1 MKVCCPNHAKT
12 KHLQRVL
19 SMRLKRPFRLW
30 EAIGIVECLFQFA
43 ANSAD
48 DGRVGRYD
56 NDVIAC
62 WFEWFPDENA
72 DHHDLIGALV
82 EVGYLDEI
90 DGNDRLEV
98 HDWTDHAPKYIQDR
112 LSKRKS
118 RKLSKLVETCPELSE
133 EIAINP
139 TKPNPTKPIKEN
151 TITLDRVIS
160 VLEGPKLFDPYEL
173 VDKWNQQV
181 GVAKVRVRKDRALS
195 PARTKAFGMRC
206 KEDPN
211 WYQSALNA
219 LDKFPLPCWADG
231 SFKPNFD
238 WFCRQGQVEK
248 ILEGQFDWGKDY
260 NPPPVHKVVSVEQQ
274 QLVDE
279 RASLHALIQA
289 YRKDGNGASDECDAL
304 KRKLALVEEQIK

>member
-30 EAIGIVECLFQFA
+30 EAIGVVECLFQFA

-118 RKLSKLVETCPELSE
+118 RKLSKLVETCPDVSE

-139 TKPNPTKPIKEN
+139 TKPNPTKPITYLKEMKVIIEKWN
-151 TITLDRVIS
+151 SHCPKVKRVALRKDGYITPVRHKKLLECLKDHSDWFELAIKALDRFPLKSAEGISWTPTIDWFLKPDSVIK
-160 VLEGPKLFDPYEL
+160 VLEGQY
-173 VDKWNQQV
+173 
-181 GVAKVRVRKDRALS
+181 
-195 PARTKAFGMRC
+195 
-206 KEDPN
+206 
-211 WYQSALNA
+211 
-219 LDKFPLPCWADG
+219 
-231 SFKPNFD
+231 
-238 WFCRQGQVEK
+238 
-248 ILEGQFDWGKDY
+248 DWGKDIKPG
-260 NPPPVHKVVSVEQQ
+260 PPPKKPQSAIDKQKT
-274 QLVDE
+274 
-279 RASLHALIQA
+279 SLFKRIAA
-289 YRKDGNGASDECDAL
+289 FRRNGEGGSDECERLRDELAAL
-304 KRKLALVEEQIK
+304 EKVS

>member
-19 SMRLKRPFRLW
+19 SIRLKRPFRLW

-118 RKLSKLVETCPELSE
+118 RKLSKLVETCPEVSE

-139 TKPNPTKPIKEN
+139 TKPNPTKPITYLKEIN
-151 TITLDRVIS
+151 EIIEKWNSHVPNVRRINLRKEGGLTPTRHKKLLKCIDDDAQWIALANRALERFPLKSVKDIDWKPHIDWFLEPDSVIK
-160 VLEGPKLFDPYEL
+160 VLEGQY
-173 VDKWNQQV
+173 
-181 GVAKVRVRKDRALS
+181 
-195 PARTKAFGMRC
+195 
-206 KEDPN
+206 
-211 WYQSALNA
+211 
-219 LDKFPLPCWADG
+219 
-231 SFKPNFD
+231 
-238 WFCRQGQVEK
+238 
-248 ILEGQFDWGKDY
+248 DWGK
-260 NPPPVHKVVSVEQQ
+260 NIKPAPPPKKPQSAIDKQKI
-274 QLVDE
+274 
-279 RASLHALIQA
+279 SLFKRIAA
-289 YRKDGNGASDECDAL
+289 FRRKGEGDSDECERLRDELTAL
-304 KRKLALVEEQIK
+304 EKVS